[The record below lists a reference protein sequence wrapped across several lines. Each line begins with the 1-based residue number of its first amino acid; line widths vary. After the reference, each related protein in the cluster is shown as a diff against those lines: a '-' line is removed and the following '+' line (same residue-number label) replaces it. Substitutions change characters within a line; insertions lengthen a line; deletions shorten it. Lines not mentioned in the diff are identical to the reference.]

1 MKESC
6 QLILS
11 EISPKL
17 DDKDIEFKM
26 KAYKEDLLKMFS
38 VLQPKYAKTKL
49 KALEI
54 YGSSINGLQ
63 IAGSSDLDL
72 TILVDDPN
80 ASHEEILFTT
90 GQLIQSMSDEGEFP
104 NIKVENQKSHKR
116 LFGDILDFTIVSKK
130 NPELK
135 VSASMGINKVLGLT
149 NSMMLNTYC

>member
-1 MKESC
+1 
-6 QLILS
+6 
-11 EISPKL
+11 
-17 DDKDIEFKM
+17 M

-38 VLQPKYAKTKL
+38 VLQPQYEKTKI

-90 GQLIQSMSDEGEFP
+90 G
-104 NIKVENQKSHKR
+104 
-116 LFGDILDFTIVSKK
+116 
-130 NPELK
+130 
-135 VSASMGINKVLGLT
+135 
-149 NSMMLNTYC
+149 